1 MGMFHRPALGC
12 LWFSSRDGSED
23 TLVIPHGLPLP
34 IRFSQRSVLQALDL
48 TTQQQ
53 ELPLEVRVSRGLPY
67 SFMEA
72 VVETHQ

>member
-1 MGMFHRPALGC
+1 MGMLHCPALGC
-12 LWFSSRDGSED
+12 LWFSRRDGSED
-23 TLVIPHGLPLP
+23 ALVILHGLPLS

-48 TTQQQ
+48 TTQQRK
-53 ELPLEVRVSRGLPY
+53 LPMQVWVSRGLPY